1 MRATSFASAAVALAF
16 PVLALLGAAT
26 HHSPLES
33 PPPNSY
39 FGFDRNDYPGDD
51 ALPALR
57 KSFSFAGYW
66 LGPPPG
72 EKRSSWLGKRELLK
86 SQGFGFLLLYLAPD
100 SDKIKNNAAA
110 RQKGIA
116 DAQSAARLATAEGF
130 PTDSVIFLDIE
141 EGGRLPASYH
151 VYLAAF
157 AEELT
162 RQGFR
167 TGVYASAMPVDE
179 GQGVFITTAA
189 DIAAHN
195 SQLLIWAYND
205 ACPPSPGCN
214 PAPQALQP
222 AQSGFASSAVWQ
234 YAQSPRR
241 KEFTAKCPANYAADN
256 NCYAPTD
263 EAHKW
268 FLDLNVSNVA
278 NPSAPKK

>member
-1 MRATSFASAAVALAF
+1 MRSISFAGATAALVF
-16 PVLALLGAAT
+16 PVLALVGPAA
-26 HHSPLES
+26 HY
-33 PPPNSY
+33 PPPQSPSATSY

-57 KSFSFAGYW
+57 KSFSFTGYW

-72 EKRSSWLGKRELLK
+72 EKRSSWLGKREFLK

-100 SDKIKNNAAA
+100 SSKIKNVAAA

-116 DAQSAARLATAEGF
+116 DAQSAGRLGTTEGF
-130 PTDSVIFLDIE
+130 AKDSVIFLDIE

-151 VYLAAF
+151 AYLGAF

-167 TGVYASAMPVDE
+167 TGVYASAIPVDE
-179 GQGVFITTAA
+179 GQGLSITTAA
-189 DIAAHN
+189 DIVAHN
-195 SQLLIWAYND
+195 SQLVIWAYND

-214 PAPQALQP
+214 PAPQNLQP
-222 AQSGFASSAVWQ
+222 AQSGFVAATFWQ

-241 KEFTAKCPANYAADN
+241 KEFTAKCPANYGPDN
-256 NCYAPTD
+256 NCYAPADT
-263 EAHKW
+263 AHKW

-278 NPSAPKK
+278 DPSAPKK